1 MRTSY
6 YGDKLAL
13 LTGASQGIGKAL
25 AQELVSC
32 GAGVVICARDEEK
45 LRAAVSDIRERCRR
59 PDQLVAQRTVDVVD
73 YETTHRGMKAI
84 VDQYGRPDF
93 LMNCA
98 GFAHPG
104 YLDQLD
110 PAVLREMMEV
120 NYLGT
125 VHVCKAALA
134 HLKDGQSHIL
144 NVASMAGFVGL
155 FGNAGY
161 CASKYA
167 VIGFSEALRSELSPR
182 RIKVSVLCPPNT
194 RTPGLRRENRVKPAE
209 VLAIEDRAAVLE
221 AADVAVAALKALP
234 KGRFLIHPNIR
245 GRAAYLL
252 SRFMPGLLRQ
262 LTKRPPLRP
271 RSGSS

>member
-6 YGDKLAL
+6 YRDKLAV

-25 AQELVSC
+25 ARELVSC
-32 GAGVVICARDEEK
+32 RAGVVICARDEDK
-45 LRAAVSDIRERCRR
+45 LRAAVSEIRERCRR
-59 PDQLVAQRTVDVVD
+59 PDQLVAHRVVD
-73 YETTHRGMKAI
+73 LVEYESTRRGMEAI

-93 LMNCA
+93 LINCA

-104 YLDQLD
+104 YVEQLA
-110 PAVLREMMEV
+110 PAVFREMMEV

-125 VHVCKAALA
+125 VHACKAALA
-134 HLKDGQSHIL
+134 HLKNGQSHIL
-144 NVASMAGFVGL
+144 NVASVAGFVGL

-161 CASKYA
+161 CATKYA

-194 RTPGLRRENRVKPAE
+194 RTPGLLRENRLKPAE
-209 VLAIEDRAAVLE
+209 VLAIEDRAALLE
-221 AADVAVAALKALP
+221 AADVASAALKALP
-234 KGRFLIHPNIR
+234 KGHFLIHPNMR
-245 GRAAYLL
+245 GRAAYFL

-262 LTKRPPLRP
+262 LTKRPR
-271 RSGSS
+271 G